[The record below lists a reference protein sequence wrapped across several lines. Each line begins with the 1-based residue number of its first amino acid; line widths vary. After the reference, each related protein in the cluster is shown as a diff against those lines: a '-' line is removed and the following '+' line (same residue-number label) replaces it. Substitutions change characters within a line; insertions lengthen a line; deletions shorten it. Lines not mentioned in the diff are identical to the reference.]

1 MRIHASLPGTALKN
15 KKKNPP
21 LYYLKKSPNIVFRIY
36 IAAFLRRIAQSSLL
50 NNLLSREIFAPL
62 HDPCVV
68 IIIA

>member
-15 KKKNPP
+15 KNIYPP
-21 LYYLKKSPNIVFRIY
+21 LYYLKKSLNIFFRIY
-36 IAAFLRRIAQSSLL
+36 VVAFLRRIAQSSLL
-50 NNLLSREIFAPL
+50 NNLLSREIFAPS